1 MRSLRK
7 WLWAAGDGD
16 CKAHTLKS
24 VLSCAGKQKGGAARA
39 KVDGTATADTSCPCA
54 VGTFAKDAAT
64 NCVAK
69 TTCGNQLAVG
79 TTCAAI
85 RGTTT
90 AATLTA
96 DTVCGACAAGTSAAT
111 GGDDCTT
118 TPAKPPT
125 PAKPEPVAP
134 SPAGLSAG
142 ASATTMAVSTIA
154 LSAIAAIVAL

>member
-1 MRSLRK
+1 M
-7 WLWAAGDGD
+7 G
-16 CKAHTLKS
+16 
-24 VLSCAGKQKGGAARA
+24 ARA

-79 TTCAAI
+79 TTC
-85 RGTTT
+85 
-90 AATLTA
+90 
-96 DTVCGACAAGTSAAT
+96 AAT